1 MLIFTVLAVISS
13 FNLTGFWHS
22 NPDLSEGYKSCYFFW
37 DTGEYAFLE
46 SIEEGTVY
54 MGNWSLRGDELV
66 LDLSDAITVGGRAV
80 NIRLAE
86 ILLDLFRTDFASRQI
101 SLDGEYFFL
110 VERDPQSAILSLVPT
125 WGMTDSER
133 NDFNAAIES
142 P

>member
-1 MLIFTVLAVISS
+1 MLTFTVLIAISS

-22 NPDLSEGYKSCYFFW
+22 EPDLSEGYKSCYFFW

-46 SIEEGTVY
+46 SIEEGYVY
-54 MGNWSLRGDELV
+54 MGNWFLRGDELV
-66 LDLSDAITVGGRAV
+66 LDLSDAISVGGMPLNV
-80 NIRLAE
+80 RLAE
-86 ILLDLFRTDFASRQI
+86 IALDLHSTRIVSRLI

-110 VERDPQSAILSLVPT
+110 LERNPQSAILSLVPT

-133 NDFNAAIES
+133 NAISSAIE

>member
-1 MLIFTVLAVISS
+1 MLTFTVLIAISS

-22 NPDLSEGYKSCYFFW
+22 EPDLSEGYKSCYFFW

-46 SIEEGTVY
+46 SIEEGYVY
-54 MGNWSLRGDELV
+54 MGNWFLRGDELV
-66 LDLSDAITVGGRAV
+66 LDLSDAISVGGMPLNV
-80 NIRLAE
+80 RLAE
-86 ILLDLFRTDFASRQI
+86 IALDLHSTRIVSRLI

-110 VERDPQSAILSLVPT
+110 LERNPQSAILSLVPT

-133 NDFNAAIES
+133 NAFSSAIE

>member
-1 MLIFTVLAVISS
+1 MLIFTLLVAISS

-22 NPDLSEGYKSCYFFW
+22 TPDLSEGYKSCYFFW

-46 SIEEGTVY
+46 SIEEDYVY
-54 MGNWSLRGDELV
+54 MGSWFLRDDELV
-66 LDLSDAITVGGRAV
+66 LDLSDAISVGGMPLNV
-80 NIRLAE
+80 RLAE
-86 ILLDLFRTDFASRQI
+86 IVLDLYSTRIVSRLI

-110 VERDPQSAILSLVPT
+110 LERNPQSAILSLVPT

-133 NDFNAAIES
+133 NAFSAVIE

>member
-1 MLIFTVLAVISS
+1 MLIVTILVALSS

-22 NPDLSEGYKSCYFFW
+22 EPDLSEGFKRCYFFW

-54 MGNWSLRGDELV
+54 LGNWFLRGDELV

-80 NIRLAE
+80 NVRLAE
-86 ILLDLFRTDFASRQI
+86 IALDLYITGIVSRLI
-101 SLDGEYFFL
+101 LLDGEYFFL
-110 VERDPQSAILSLVPT
+110 LERNPQSAILSLVPT

-133 NDFNAAIES
+133 DYFS
-142 P
+142 TYD

>member
-1 MLIFTVLAVISS
+1 MLIFTLLVAISS

-22 NPDLSEGYKSCYFFW
+22 TPDLSEGYKSCYFFW

-46 SIEEGTVY
+46 SIEEGNVY

-66 LDLSDAITVGGRAV
+66 LDLNDAITLGGRAV
-80 NIRLAE
+80 NVRLAE
-86 ILLDLFRTDFASRQI
+86 IELDLYSTVIVSRLI

-110 VERDPQSAILSLVPT
+110 LERNPQSAILSLVPT
-125 WGMTDSER
+125 WGMTYSEIT
-133 NDFNAAIES
+133 ALSTAIES

>member
-1 MLIFTVLAVISS
+1 MLAFTVLIAISS

-22 NPDLSEGYKSCYFFW
+22 EPDLSEGYKSCYFFW

-46 SIEEGTVY
+46 SIEEGYVY
-54 MGNWSLRGDELV
+54 MGNWFLRGDELV
-66 LDLSDAITVGGRAV
+66 LDLSDAISVGGMPLNV
-80 NIRLAE
+80 RLAE
-86 ILLDLFRTDFASRQI
+86 IALDLHSTRFVSRLI

-110 VERDPQSAILSLVPT
+110 LERNPQSAILSLVPT

-133 NDFNAAIES
+133 NAISSAIE